1 LYYLNPQ
8 LEEKELDELYSEAY
22 FSSEDSAVSG
32 YDNYTSDKEN
42 IILTSH
48 RKLKVIEKFLPHKGE
63 LLDIG
68 CAAGFFLLAARQRN
82 WKVKGVEYCDY
93 VAEIG
98 RESYNLEITTGTLET
113 ANYEDNQFDC
123 VTMWDLIEH
132 LPNPMGSLADVNRVL
147 KPGGILAIMTPNVDS
162 LIAKIWGRKWLLWNR
177 TDHMFFFSPKTLN
190 KMLEKNG
197 FNVVLLKKIGLGGKY
212 VSIDF
217 IFSRL
222 IKYSKSLFSFFR
234 NFVNKIGI
242 GKVTIFADWGDNFVV
257 LARKANNK

>member
-1 LYYLNPQ
+1 
-8 LEEKELDELYSEAY
+8 
-22 FSSEDSAVSG
+22 
-32 YDNYTSDKEN
+32 
-42 IILTSH
+42 
-48 RKLKVIEKFLPHKGE
+48 
-63 LLDIG
+63 
-68 CAAGFFLLAARQRN
+68 
-82 WKVKGVEYCDY
+82 
-93 VAEIG
+93 
-98 RESYNLEITTGTLET
+98 
-113 ANYEDNQFDC
+113 
-123 VTMWDLIEH
+123 MWDLIEH

-222 IKYSKSLFSFFR
+222 IKYYKSLFSFFR